1 MQIALH
7 VQFADFHSILINHHT
22 MHIMYPQQSIKMKEY
37 ESKNKNKNKNNRT
50 RTKREERRKG
60 AADSDQR
67 PAASRPSM
75 HKIRTRVHTCHAS
88 LIKLTRGMHTLL
100 LLFTYIHRKHHAA
113 ASKCR

>member
-67 PAASRPSM
+67 QRPAG
-75 HKIRTRVHTCHAS
+75 RVC
-88 LIKLTRGMHTLL
+88 IKTKNSG
-100 LLFTYIHRKHHAA
+100 TYMSCKLN
-113 ASKCR
+113 